1 MNKFE
6 YAVIMPKMS
15 MTMEEGEL
23 LSIRVNVGDPVKS
36 GDILFDVA
44 TDKIDMEVES
54 PADGV
59 VKEIVGQIGA
69 TMAVGAP
76 VLVLF
81 TDTQVMSFDFNTP
94 SAPESRLDA
103 VVEEVVEEV
112 VPSAPAVMAVPEP
125 EVIPVNEKKMMVV
138 PKARIVAEKRGIDLR
153 NIVPTG
159 PYGTVTYEDV
169 NKVQG
174 NTPEIISGIESR
186 KAANRKKVAEALAM
200 TRGIPQMTLSR
211 FSSHTTASLA
221 QGSAHLVSTWAS
233 IIRKN
238 GHVNLSTHDESA
250 HNFVGVGLI
259 MESKY
264 GLAIPVF
271 RDPDFLP
278 GAQLQELIQ
287 STRVQAAEGKVPV
300 QMLSGSTTSIFD
312 LSHTKIA
319 SAIPSLLPSHTTSLS
334 VGSPH
339 ASFGES
345 EINLTVDLRYC
356 DALEAANL
364 LDQLIDAL

>member
-23 LSIRVNVGDPVKS
+23 LSIRVNVGDAVKS

-59 VKEIVGQIGA
+59 VKEIVGQIGS

-81 TDTQVMSFDFNTP
+81 TETQVMSFDFNTP
-94 SAPESRLDA
+94 STPEAAIEEVIAPEADQVA
-103 VVEEVVEEV
+103 APEPVIVPVVEKT
-112 VPSAPAVMAVPEP
+112 VMAVP
-125 EVIPVNEKKMMVV
+125 
-138 PKARIVAEKRGIDLR
+138 KARALAEHRGINLQD
-153 NIVPTG
+153 IAPTG
-159 PYGTVTYEDV
+159 PYGTITYEDV
-169 NKVQG
+169 NKSLGAAPQPV
-174 NTPEIISGIESR
+174 SGLESR
-186 KAANRKKVAEALAM
+186 KAANRKKVAQALEM
-200 TRGIPQMTLSR
+200 TRGIPQITLSR
-211 FSSHTTASLA
+211 FSSHTTTSLA
-221 QGSAHLVSTWAS
+221 QGSAHIVSTWAR
-233 IIRKN
+233 IVRKN
-238 GHVNLSTHDESA
+238 THINLSTHDESA
-250 HNFVGVGLI
+250 HDFVGVGLI

-271 RDPDFLP
+271 RDPDLSP
-278 GAQLQELIQ
+278 GAHLQEWIQ
-287 STRVQAAEGKVPV
+287 TTRVQAAEGKVPV
-300 QMLSGSTTSIFD
+300 QMLSGATTSIFD
-312 LSHTKIA
+312 LSHRKIA
-319 SAIPSLLPSHTTSLS
+319 SAIPMLLPSHTTALS
-334 VGSPH
+334 VGAPH

-356 DALEAANL
+356 DALEAASL

>member
-1 MNKFE
+1 MSKFE

-59 VKEIVGQIGA
+59 VKEIIGQIGA
-69 TMAVGAP
+69 TMAVGVP
-76 VLVLF
+76 VLVLL

-94 SAPESRLDA
+94 AAPESPVDY
-103 VVEEVVEEV
+103 VVEEVVAAVPALTEV
-112 VPSAPAVMAVPEP
+112 TTEPEP
-125 EVIPVNEKKMMVV
+125 EVATPDEKKVMVV
-138 PKARIVAEKRGIDLR
+138 PKARIMAENKGIDLQK
-153 NIVPTG
+153 IVPTG
-159 PYGTVTYEDV
+159 PYGTVTFEDV
-169 NKVQG
+169 NKSLG
-174 NTPEIISGIESR
+174 SAPEIVSGIETR
-186 KAANRKKVAEALAM
+186 KASNRRKVAEALAM

-238 GHVNLSTHDESA
+238 AHVNLSTHDDSV
-250 HNFVGVGLI
+250 HKFVGVGLI

-278 GAQLQELIQ
+278 GVQLQELIE
-287 STRVQAAEGKVPV
+287 STRVQAAEGRVPV

-334 VGSPH
+334 VGAPH

-345 EINLTVDLRYC
+345 EINLTIDLRYC
-356 DALEAANL
+356 DALEAASL

>member
-1 MNKFE
+1 MSKFE

-23 LSIRVNVGDPVKS
+23 LGIRVNVGDAVKS

-59 VKEIVGQIGA
+59 VKEIVGQVGS
-69 TMAVGAP
+69 TMLVGAP
-76 VLVLF
+76 VLILL

-94 SAPESRLDA
+94 AVPEVAEAVTPTEA
-103 VVEEVVEEV
+103 VV
-112 VPSAPAVMAVPEP
+112 VPEP
-125 EVIPVNEKKMMVV
+125 EVIPVAEKTVMAM
-138 PKARIVAEKRGIDLR
+138 PKARAVAESRGINLQVV
-153 NIVPTG
+153 IPTG
-159 PYGTVTYEDV
+159 PFGIITYEDV
-169 NKVQG
+169 NKSAES
-174 NTPEIISGIESR
+174 TPQAASVVAMR
-186 KAANRKKVAEALAM
+186 KAANRKKVAEALEL

-211 FSSHTTASLA
+211 FSSHTTSSLE
-221 QGSAHLVSTWAS
+221 QGSAHLVSTWAR
-233 IIRKN
+233 IIRN
-238 GHVNLSTHDESA
+238 NAHVNVSTHDEST
-250 HNFVGVGLI
+250 HEFIGVGLI

-271 RDPDFLP
+271 KDPDLSP
-278 GAQLQELIQ
+278 GINLQEWIQ
-287 STRVQAAEGKVPV
+287 NTRVQASDGKVPV
-300 QMLSGSTTSIFD
+300 QMLSGATTSIFD
-312 LSHTKIA
+312 ISHTKIA
-319 SAIPSLLPSHTTSLS
+319 SAIPMLLPTHTTALS
-334 VGSPH
+334 VGAPH

-356 DALEAANL
+356 DALEAASL

>member
-1 MNKFE
+1 MSKFE

-23 LSIRVNVGDPVKS
+23 LTMRVNVGDPVKS

-69 TMAVGAP
+69 TMAVGTP
-76 VLVLF
+76 VLVLL

-94 SAPESRLDA
+94 PAPNSPVDA
-103 VVEEVVEEV
+103 VVEEVEEELV
-112 VPSAPAVMAVPEP
+112 SSAPAVLAVPEP
-125 EVIPVNEKKMMVV
+125 EVIPVTEKKIMAV
-138 PKARIVAEKRGIDLR
+138 PKARKMAEKRGIDLQ
-153 NIVPTG
+153 NIDPTG
-159 PYGTVTYEDV
+159 PFGTVTYEDV
-169 NKVQG
+169 NKFLGSGPAVV
-174 NTPEIISGIESR
+174 SGIETR
-186 KAANRKKVAEALAM
+186 KVANRKKVAEALAM

-238 GHVNLSTHDESA
+238 GHVNLSTHDDSA

-271 RDPDFLP
+271 RDPDLST

-319 SAIPSLLPSHTTSLS
+319 SAIPSLLPSHTTALS
-334 VGSPH
+334 VGAPH
-339 ASFGES
+339 PSDGES

-356 DALEAANL
+356 DALEAAGL
-364 LDQLIDAL
+364 LDQLVDAL